1 MESGLVGDE
10 TVNRAPR
17 LLLIAGASGVGKTTL
32 AKAVAVELDFDRT
45 ASSDMI
51 REVLR
56 STTTPSD
63 SPALHRS
70 TYSIGETGDAV
81 TDWLDASAAVEG
93 GVEAVVSRARR
104 EGIDLVVEGA
114 HMIPSNRLLNDWRDQ
129 GGVAI
134 GVALVI
140 DNESI
145 HESRIVERE
154 SNSHRGSARYLAAFG
169 RIREIQS
176 GLLIRAKGAD
186 WKVIDTHLHD
196 DGVERVRQWLDEA
209 WYQQR

>member
-1 MESGLVGDE
+1 MSDESAI
-10 TVNRAPR
+10 RAPR
-17 LLLIAGASGVGKTTL
+17 LLLISGASGVGKTTL

-56 STTTPSD
+56 STTTPGD

-70 TYSIGETGDAV
+70 TYSTGETGDAV

-104 EGIDLVVEGA
+104 EGIDLVIEGA
-114 HMIPSNRLLNDWRDQ
+114 HIIPSNRIISDWTKQ
-129 GGVAI
+129 GGVAV

-145 HESRIVERE
+145 HEGRIVERE
-154 SNSHRGSARYLAAFG
+154 SNSHRGSARYLAAFN

-176 GLLIRAKGAD
+176 GLLIRAKVAG
-186 WKVIDTHLHD
+186 WKVVDTHLHD
-196 DGVERVRQWLDEA
+196 DGPERVRQWLDEA

>member
-1 MESGLVGDE
+1 VSDESAI
-10 TVNRAPR
+10 RAPR
-17 LLLIAGASGVGKTTL
+17 LLLISGASGVGKTTL

-56 STTTPSD
+56 STTTPGD

-70 TYSIGETGDAV
+70 TYSTGETGDAV

-104 EGIDLVVEGA
+104 EGIDLVIEGA
-114 HMIPSNRLLNDWRDQ
+114 HIIPSNRIISDWTKQ
-129 GGVAI
+129 GGVAV

-145 HESRIVERE
+145 HEGRIVERE
-154 SNSHRGSARYLAAFG
+154 SNSHRGSARYLAAFN

-176 GLLIRAKGAD
+176 GLLIRAKVAG
-186 WKVIDTHLHD
+186 WKVVDTHLHD
-196 DGVERVRQWLDEA
+196 DGPERVRQWLDEA

>member
-1 MESGLVGDE
+1 MSDE
-10 TVNRAPR
+10 TANRAPR
-17 LLLIAGASGVGKTTL
+17 LLLIAGASGAGKTTL
-32 AKAVAVELDFDRT
+32 AKAVALGLDFDRT

-56 STTTPSD
+56 STTTPGD

-70 TYSIGETGDAV
+70 TYSTGETGDAV
-81 TDWLDASAAVEG
+81 TDWLDACAAVED

-114 HMIPSNRLLNDWRDQ
+114 HVIPSNRLLNEWRSQ

-140 DNESI
+140 DIEAV
-145 HESRIVERE
+145 HQDRIVERE

-176 GLLIRAKGAD
+176 GLIIRAKGSG

-196 DGVERVRQWLDEA
+196 DGTERIRQWLNEA

>member
-1 MESGLVGDE
+1 MSDESAI
-10 TVNRAPR
+10 RAPR
-17 LLLIAGASGVGKTTL
+17 LLLISGASGVGKTTL

-70 TYSIGETGDAV
+70 TYSTGETGDAV

-104 EGIDLVVEGA
+104 EGIDLVIEGA
-114 HMIPSNRLLNDWRDQ
+114 HIIPSNRIISDWTKQ
-129 GGVAI
+129 GGVAV

-145 HESRIVERE
+145 HEGRIVERE
-154 SNSHRGSARYLAAFG
+154 SNSHRGSARYLAAFN

-176 GLLIRAKGAD
+176 GLLIRAKVAG
-186 WKVIDTHLHD
+186 WKVVDTHLHD
-196 DGVERVRQWLDEA
+196 DGPERVRQWLDEA